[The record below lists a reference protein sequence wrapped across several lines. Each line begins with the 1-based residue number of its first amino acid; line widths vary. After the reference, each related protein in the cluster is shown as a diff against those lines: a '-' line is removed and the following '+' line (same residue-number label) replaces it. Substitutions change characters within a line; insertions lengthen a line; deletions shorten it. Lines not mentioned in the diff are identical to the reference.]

1 LSQAQDWRKSLEYW
15 LKPVPADESEAML
28 RDALDDIPIIGDFFY
43 RLAETVT
50 AIQKGDYLAAAIYGA
65 NALLPIDLP
74 FTHLLVY
81 EVEGEGRRQ
90 PTGGK

>member
-15 LKPVPADESEAML
+15 LKPVPADEGEAMI
-28 RDALDDIPIIGDFFY
+28 RDALDDIPIIGDLFY

-65 NALLPIDLP
+65 NLLLPFDLP
-74 FTHLLVY
+74 FTHMLVY